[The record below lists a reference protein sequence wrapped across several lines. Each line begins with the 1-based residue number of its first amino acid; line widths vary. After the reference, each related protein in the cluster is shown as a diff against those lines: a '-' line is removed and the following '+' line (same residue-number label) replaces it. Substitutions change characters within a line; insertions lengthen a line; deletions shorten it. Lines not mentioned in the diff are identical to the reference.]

1 MLLNS
6 FHPSEFLKELMDEY
20 RISAYRLAKDTF
32 IPQSR
37 IGEILKGKR
46 GITPDTALRLSRYF
60 GTSPQYWL
68 NLQTSYDLGHCDV
81 AHLDEINPIVIMN
94 ATHTTALTV
103 ETRQVSM
110 RKS

>member
-6 FHPSEFLKELMDEY
+6 FHPGEFLKELMDEY

-37 IGEILKGKR
+37 IGEILKGNR

-81 AHLDEINPIVIMN
+81 DHLDEINPIVFTN
-94 ATHTTALTV
+94 ATRSTTLTI
-103 ETRQVSM
+103 
-110 RKS
+110 

>member
-6 FHPSEFLKELMDEY
+6 FHPSEFLRELMDEY

-46 GITPDTALRLSRYF
+46 GITPDTALRLARYF
-60 GTSPQYWL
+60 GTTPQYWL
-68 NLQTSYDLGHCDV
+68 NLQTSYDLGHCNAD
-81 AHLDEINPIVIMN
+81 HLDEINPVAFIN
-94 ATHTTALTV
+94 STHSTTLAV
-103 ETRQVSM
+103 
-110 RKS
+110 